1 MIRRPSWRERRAT
14 RRRSSRRVEEERI
27 GRGGAPEDAD
37 GELRY
42 KRAALSAAPFRD
54 SVPGSNA
61 PTQSPVRCEV
71 QRMHASRNT
80 VATAGLL
87 AVAGLVAA
95 IGVGP
100 ALVTGADH
108 LDAPTV
114 KTDKR
119 IDITDIY
126 IARRGASRT
135 TLIMNVNPLTSPASA
150 RTAAFRPSALYEFKI
165 DTNGDSL
172 ADVAYRIRFGGAVSL
187 AGGAVGQSFEIRRTT
202 GAAANSHEWAGR
214 RIAIG
219 STTPANRANRV
230 AALAGGGAAFA
241 GIRDDPFFFDLVG
254 FTQFKA
260 KLQAGSTNLSELLG
274 GFTGTDTF
282 AGTNVSAIV
291 LDVPNTAV
299 GGVGRNI
306 GLWATVSI
314 RSNGQ
319 WVQVERMARPAIN
332 TVFNNTKAEKEAANR
347 LRPTDDRAFDHDN
360 VIATLDAIGNVL
372 TANGLSRYTPAQQE
386 GIANTLLPDVLTFKV
401 GDGHGFLNGR
411 QPANDVIDAELSLLT
426 NGHITSDGVDANDA
440 TFLTTFPY
448 LAGPHLP

>member
-1 MIRRPSWRERRAT
+1 
-14 RRRSSRRVEEERI
+14 
-27 GRGGAPEDAD
+27 
-37 GELRY
+37 
-42 KRAALSAAPFRD
+42 
-54 SVPGSNA
+54 
-61 PTQSPVRCEV
+61 
-71 QRMHASRNT
+71 MHASRNT
-80 VATAGLL
+80 VTTAGLL

-135 TLIMNVNPLTSPASA
+135 TLILNVNPLTSPASA
-150 RTAAFRPSALYEFKI
+150 KTAAFRPSALYEFKI
-165 DTNGDSL
+165 DKNGDAVADIAYRVRFGAVVSL
-172 ADVAYRIRFGGAVSL
+172 ADGAVS
-187 AGGAVGQSFEIRRTT
+187 QSFEIRRAT
-202 GAAANSHEWAGR
+202 GAAAKTHEWTGT

-219 STTPANRANRV
+219 RTTPAKRAPRV

-241 GIRDDPFFFDLVG
+241 GIRDDPFYFDLVG
-254 FTQFKA
+254 FTQFKT
-260 KLQAGSTNLSELLG
+260 KLLAGSTDLSELLG

-282 AGTNVSAIV
+282 VGTNVSAIV
-291 LDVPNTAV
+291 LNVPNSAV

-314 RSNGQ
+314 RSNHQ
-319 WVQVERMARPAIN
+319 WVQVERMGRPAIN

-347 LRPTDDRAFDHDN
+347 LRPTDDRAFDHSN
-360 VIATLDAIGNVL
+360 VIDTLDAIGNVL

-386 GIANTLLPDVLTFKV
+386 AIADVLLPDVLTFKV
-401 GDGHGFLNGR
+401 GDSSGFLNGR
-411 QPANDVIDAELSLLT
+411 QPANDVIDAELGLLT

-440 TFLTTFPY
+440 TLLAAFPY
-448 LAGPHLP
+448 LAPPHLP